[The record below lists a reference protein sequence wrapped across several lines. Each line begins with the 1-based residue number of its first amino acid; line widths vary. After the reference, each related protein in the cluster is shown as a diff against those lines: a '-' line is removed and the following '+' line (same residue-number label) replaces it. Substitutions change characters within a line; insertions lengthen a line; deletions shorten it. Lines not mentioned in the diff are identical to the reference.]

1 MRYYPASM
9 LYGLRL
15 LVLNTAGMITLAYAA
30 GLWTVS
36 ADDSEISA
44 RFKQMG
50 VPVSASFD
58 RFEGHIQFDP
68 AAPQNSSARIT
79 VDTASFD
86 IGDEDYNAEVRKPEW
101 LATEQYPQASF
112 VSTSVSADAQGG
124 FIAHGDFTLKGRT
137 EARDIRF
144 STEADGDAQ
153 VFEGALTLSRKAYSI
168 GDPDWNE
175 VLEDE
180 VVINFRVVATAD

>member
-15 LVLNTAGMITLAYAA
+15 LVLSTAGMITLAYAA

-101 LATEQYPQASF
+101 LATE
-112 VSTSVSADAQGG
+112 
-124 FIAHGDFTLKGRT
+124 
-137 EARDIRF
+137 
-144 STEADGDAQ
+144 
-153 VFEGALTLSRKAYSI
+153 
-168 GDPDWNE
+168 
-175 VLEDE
+175 
-180 VVINFRVVATAD
+180 

>member
-1 MRYYPASM
+1 MRSYPASM

-15 LVLNTAGMITLAYAA
+15 LLLGSAGMITLAHAA
-30 GLWTVS
+30 GLWAVN
-36 ADDSEISA
+36 ADDSEITA

-58 RFEGHIQFDP
+58 RFEGHIEFDP
-68 AAPQNSSARIT
+68 AAPQNSSARII

-86 IGDEDYNAEVRKPEW
+86 LGDEDYNAEVRKPEW
-101 LATEQYPQASF
+101 LASEQYPQASF
-112 VSTSVSADAQGG
+112 VSTSVSVDSQGG

-144 STEADGDAQ
+144 SAEADGDAQ
-153 VFEGALTLSRKAYSI
+153 VFEGALRLSRKAYSI
-168 GDPDWNE
+168 GDPDWDE
-175 VLEDE
+175 VLADE
-180 VVINFRVVATAD
+180 VVVDFRVVATAD